1 MTKRVAIGH
10 LGTDGTAKYGLR
22 VARSGYEAAP
32 TSSSSAPVA
41 VDNLVFD
48 SLNPI
53 GFLPIYKIYDVTVS
67 AGSYVSGS
75 NNTQINPGSY
85 TQSFG
90 TTLSYIPM
98 PFGYRK
104 ESSNTIL
111 RSDYWLVQFGDYL
124 AFNNDNIGIDR
135 GWEVDVTTTN
145 FTVKNYSTSS
155 QTIRVFL
162 LNTSSV

>member
-22 VARSGYEAAP
+22 VARSGYDAAP

-67 AGSYVSGS
+67 AGSYVSGTS
-75 NNTQINPGSY
+75 STQINPGTF

-111 RSDYWLVQFGDYL
+111 RSDYWLKQFGDYL
-124 AFNNDNIGIDR
+124 AFNNDNIGVDR
-135 GWEVDVTTTN
+135 GWEVDVTTTG
-145 FTVKNYSTSS
+145 FTVYNYEVTSR
-155 QTIRVFL
+155 TIRVFL